1 MRSDRDHRFTQG
13 FAVVFFLCLLIWGDQ
28 AHARTFTSAR
38 ELQVSCTSTW
48 ANKAYYQMYAACRA
62 FVIGVADTLTEIAP
76 GSVCPPEHAD
86 RGLLT
91 ETVMRAL
98 GARLLSEER
107 NALQQPLP
115 SPGGGP
121 PLPEAPKAEVTGSA
135 AEFVR
140 NVLQREF
147 PCH

>member
-1 MRSDRDHRFTQG
+1 M
-13 FAVVFFLCLLIWGDQ
+13 LLT
-28 AHARTFTSAR
+28 APLAASASERTFTSAR

-48 ANKAYYQMYAACRA
+48 DNKAYYQMYAACRA

-76 GSVCPPEHAD
+76 GRVCPPERAD

-91 ETVMRAL
+91 ETVMKAL

-107 NALQQPLP
+107 EALQTPPP
-115 SPGGGP
+115 SPGGKSP
-121 PLPEAPKAEVTGSA
+121 PERKAKGAVSGSA
-135 AEFVR
+135 ARFVR
-140 NVLQREF
+140 QVLIREF